1 MTLSYSSI
9 ARLLLTS
16 WDMFHDAS
24 KMEDVHYLK
33 GTELLAR
40 AESEDRGRGLREFC
54 RGANAP
60 IES

>member
-1 MTLSYSSI
+1 
-9 ARLLLTS
+9 
-16 WDMFHDAS
+16 MFHDAS